1 MTEWYPIVF
10 SLQELKSD
18 DLMVLYMLKTLVFEN
33 SDKKSLTSP
42 EKYKTEKEKK
52 SRETKE
58 TSD

>member
-1 MTEWYPIVF
+1 
-10 SLQELKSD
+10 
-18 DLMVLYMLKTLVFEN
+18 MVLYMLKTLVFEN
-33 SDKKSLTSP
+33 SDKKSLMSP